1 MTKIVIYSV
10 IVSRIDG
17 IIVKMNVVLILIQNF
32 SKPKSLD

>member
-10 IVSRIDG
+10 IVLLMDG

-32 SKPKSLD
+32 SKLKPLD